1 MASPYAAYRPIIGD
15 TDHDLISRVAD
26 TLRGLKVVMVNSTR
40 DGGGVAEILRNLLP
54 LMQELGLN
62 IHWEI
67 IQGDQNFFE
76 VTKHLHNALHGR
88 PEPLSRTMKE
98 LYWQTQET
106 NSQHL
111 QEKTKENRIFFIH
124 DPQPAGLIR
133 FLRRPDTQWIFRC
146 HIDVSSPFE
155 PAWSFLHDIIK
166 DYDASIFSHPSFAQK
181 LTHPQFLVAPSIDP
195 LADKNKPLP
204 DDFVHN
210 TLARFGIDPGR
221 PLITQVSRFD
231 KLKDPLGV
239 IAAYRLTKRTH
250 PDVQLLLAGGAAS
263 DDPESVHMLS
273 AIQETS
279 SQDPDIHIL
288 DLPPFSDLEINALQR
303 GSTVVLQ
310 KSLREGFALTVAEA
324 LWKERPVVATAVG
337 GIPLQVLH
345 GRTGWLVHTIEGAAY
360 YIRRVLDHPQESAN
374 LAKQGREH
382 VRRNFLITRHIRE
395 YLSLFQCVLNPGR
408 NVIRIAVNSSS

>member
-1 MASPYAAYRPIIGD
+1 
-15 TDHDLISRVAD
+15 
-26 TLRGLKVVMVNSTR
+26 
-40 DGGGVAEILRNLLP
+40 
-54 LMQELGLN
+54 
-62 IHWEI
+62 
-67 IQGDQNFFE
+67 
-76 VTKHLHNALHGR
+76 
-88 PEPLSRTMKE
+88 
-98 LYWQTQET
+98 
-106 NSQHL
+106 
-111 QEKTKENRIFFIH
+111 
-124 DPQPAGLIR
+124 
-133 FLRRPDTQWIFRC
+133 
-146 HIDVSSPFE
+146 
-155 PAWSFLHDIIK
+155 
-166 DYDASIFSHPSFAQK
+166 
-181 LTHPQFLVAPSIDP
+181 
-195 LADKNKPLP
+195 
-204 DDFVHN
+204 
-210 TLARFGIDPGR
+210 
-221 PLITQVSRFD
+221 
-231 KLKDPLGV
+231 
-239 IAAYRLTKRTH
+239 
-250 PDVQLLLAGGAAS
+250 
-263 DDPESVHMLS
+263 MLS